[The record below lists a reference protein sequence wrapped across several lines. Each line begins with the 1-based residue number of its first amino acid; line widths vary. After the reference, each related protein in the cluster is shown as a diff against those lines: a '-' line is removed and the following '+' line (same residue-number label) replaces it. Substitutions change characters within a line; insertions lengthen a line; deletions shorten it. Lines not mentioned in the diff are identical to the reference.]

1 METSLYLP
9 VKAFLEAAGYVVK
22 GEVSGCDIVGLSDAE
37 PPVVVVCELKLSF
50 NLELILQAV
59 DRAAMSDEVW
69 IAARVS
75 AKGRGREADKRY
87 RDLCRRLGVGMLGVS
102 DAGEVSVIVSSVS
115 PMPRTNPKRRS
126 RLVKEHQRRRGDPVV
141 GGGSRAPI
149 MTAYRQQALLCASA
163 LQDGLMRPRD
173 MKSLVPNAGR
183 ILLDNVYGW
192 FERKDK
198 GIYALTPVGKD
209 ALLRWPQ
216 STADRSVVEDVVQ
229 ADAIERQSA
238 AGDK

>member
-22 GEVSGCDIVGLSDAE
+22 GEVGGCDLVGLSDAE

-50 NLELILQAV
+50 NLELVLQAV

-75 AKGRGREADKRY
+75 AKGRGRETDKRY
-87 RDLCRRLGVGMLGVS
+87 RDLCRRLGIGMLGVS
-102 DAGEVSVIVSSVS
+102 DAGEVSIIVSSVS
-115 PMPRTNPKRRS
+115 PMPRTNPKRRT
-126 RLVKEHQRRRGDPVV
+126 RLVKEHQRRRGDPAV

-149 MTAYRQQALLCASA
+149 MTAYRQQVLLCAA
-163 LQDGLMRPRD
+163 AIERGVERPRD
-173 MKSLVPNAGR
+173 MKAQVPNAGR

-192 FERKDK
+192 FERKEK
-198 GIYALTPVGKD
+198 GVYALTPAGQA

-216 STADRSVVEDVVQ
+216 VVLSEP
-229 ADAIERQSA
+229 AP
-238 AGDK
+238 

>member
-1 METSLYLP
+1 METSLYQP
-9 VKAFLEAAGYVVK
+9 VKGFLEGAGYVVK
-22 GEVSGCDIVGLSDAE
+22 GEIGGCDLVGLSEGE

-87 RDLCRRLGVGMLGVS
+87 RDLCRRLGIGMIGVS
-102 DAGEVSVIVSSVS
+102 DAGEVSVIVNSVS

-126 RLVKEHQRRRGDPVV
+126 RLVREHQRRRGDPAV

-149 MTAYRQQALLCASA
+149 MTAYRQRALICAAA
-163 LQDGLMRPRD
+163 LQQGLVRPRD
-173 MKSLVPNAGR
+173 MKAMAPDAGK
-183 ILLDNVYGW
+183 ILLGNVYGW
-192 FERKDK
+192 FERREK
-198 GIYALTPVGKD
+198 GVYALTAAGEA

-216 STADRSVVEDVVQ
+216 AIGVTAE
-229 ADAIERQSA
+229 SA
-238 AGDK
+238 AVSSPSPAERP

>member
-9 VKAFLEAAGYVVK
+9 VKTFLEAAGYSVK
-22 GEVSGCDIVGLSDAE
+22 GEIGGCDLVGLSEGE

-87 RDLCRRLGVGMLGVS
+87 RDLCRRLGIGMLGVS
-102 DAGEVSVIVSSVS
+102 DTGEVSVIVSSVS
-115 PMPRTNPKRRS
+115 PMPRTNPKRRT
-126 RLVKEHQRRRGDPVV
+126 RLVREHQRRRGDPVL
-141 GGGSRAPI
+141 GGSTRVPQ
-149 MTAYRQQALLCASA
+149 MTAYRQRALLCAAA
-163 LQDGLMRPRD
+163 LQQGLARPRD
-173 MKSLVPNAGR
+173 MKALAPDAGK
-183 ILLDNVYGW
+183 ILLGNVYGW
-192 FERKDK
+192 FEKQGK
-198 GIYALTPVGKD
+198 GVYALTPSGEA

-216 STADRSVVEDVVQ
+216 S
-229 ADAIERQSA
+229 ISA
-238 AGDK
+238 ATENDISGAAGPAENA

>member
-9 VKAFLEAAGYVVK
+9 VKAFLEAAGYAVK
-22 GEVSGCDIVGLSDAE
+22 GEIGGCDLVGLSEGD
-37 PPVVVVCELKLSF
+37 PSVVVICELKLSF

-87 RDLCRRLGVGMLGVS
+87 RDLCRRLGIGMLGVS
-102 DAGEVSVIVSSVS
+102 DTGEVSVIVSPIS

-126 RLVKEHQRRRGDPVV
+126 RLIREHQRRRGDPVL
-141 GGGSRAPI
+141 GGSTRVPQ
-149 MTAYRQQALLCASA
+149 MTAYRQQALICAAA
-163 LQDGLMRPRD
+163 LQQGLVRPRD
-173 MKSLVPNAGR
+173 MKAQAPDAGK
-183 ILLDNVYGW
+183 ILLGNVYGW
-192 FERKDK
+192 FEKQGK
-198 GIYALTPVGKD
+198 GVYALTPSGAK

-216 STADRSVVEDVVQ
+216 TVAFGTDDGEASVEG
-229 ADAIERQSA
+229 A
-238 AGDK
+238 